1 YTMMTA
7 GTVALAWL
15 PDHGGQNHEDTDI
28 NAYRENNLHAHGDDS
43 NHRNTPQPPRPEVG
57 RVRPV
62 RSGRNFRRQS

>member
-1 YTMMTA
+1 MMSA